1 MAERKSEKYLP
12 RLPFFGQSR
21 HTNNLCLMQMGRGK
35 QKGEG
40 EGKREREGERGSSGK
55 ACWDI
60 EEAGNTEK
68 FLHMG

>member
-1 MAERKSEKYLP
+1 
-12 RLPFFGQSR
+12 
-21 HTNNLCLMQMGRGK
+21 MQMGRGK